1 MVDYS
6 QYNAE
11 NDTNYGYQTQAGL
24 AQAYANAYQ
33 PYPQY
38 QQPSG
43 IAYAYQPHSMESI
56 APQTSSYNIDSYNP
70 VYAYGGLSS
79 YERYNGRKISGGKLA
94 SIGAKGQPVW
104 GNLQARASQAETTGF
119 KQQIAPI
126 YRLQGAG
133 LYL

>member
-33 PYPQY
+33 P
-38 QQPSG
+38 
-43 IAYAYQPHSMESI
+43 HSMESI
-56 APQTSSYNIDSYNP
+56 VPQTSSYNIDSYNP
-70 VYAYGGLSS
+70 VYSYGGLSS
-79 YERYNGRKISGGKLA
+79 YERYNGRGISGGKLA

-104 GNLQARASQAETTGF
+104 GNLQARASQAEMTGF
-119 KQQIAPI
+119 KQQVAPI
-126 YRLQGAG
+126 CKLKGAG
-133 LYL
+133 LYI